1 MIHQLVGGVKAGMGY
16 CGCAT
21 IAEVQEKTRFVRISA
36 AGLREAH
43 VHDVLITK
51 EAPNYQVER

>member
-1 MIHQLVGGVKAGMGY
+1 MVHQLVGGVKAGMGY
-16 CGCAT
+16 CGCGT
-21 IAEVQEKTRFVRISA
+21 IAEMQEKTRFVRISV
-36 AGLREAH
+36 AGLKEAH

>member
-1 MIHQLVGGVKAGMGY
+1 MVHQLVGGVRAGMGY
-16 CGCAT
+16 CGCAS
-21 IAEVQEKTRFVRISA
+21 IAELREKTRFVRITA